1 MNQYRLPV
9 VAIDQIPL
17 VALEVM
23 NQVHREEVGM
33 INQLGSLLI
42 DGLQAEPDIEAITQS
57 VVAWV
62 DHTRE
67 HFAGENSMMRDHGFP
82 PYLVHKGEHDQVLL
96 RLEQL
101 QRQWLEN
108 YNLQALA
115 DYLFIEW
122 RNWFDHHVNSMDAVT
137 AQFLVGHAVNEVTIS
152 RSHKPQQ

>member
-33 INQLGSLLI
+33 VNQLGSLLI

-57 VVAWV
+57 VVVWI

-67 HFAGENSMMRDHGFP
+67 HFAGENSMMRVHGFP

-122 RNWFDHHVNSMDAVT
+122 RNWFDHHVNSMDTVT

-152 RSHKPQQ
+152 RNHKPQQ